1 MKQNRAFRRTGW
13 YMLIISITVPIHSSE
28 DKAMTKPGQP
38 DANELNIP
46 EPVKMH
52 PAWQRLE
59 EQRKWYA
66 AKSASC
72 KNRYQGLRIAQ
83 VACAV
88 MIPVFNLAEPSIAK
102 WLTALS
108 GAAIALLAGIEQINQ
123 YSTLWTAYR
132 STAERLK
139 HEKSLFLSAAGPYRD
154 QDEPARLIL
163 LAERIEE
170 QISTEHAKWINVTN
184 QVAAQDKKQN
194 PGA

>member
-1 MKQNRAFRRTGW
+1 
-13 YMLIISITVPIHSSE
+13 
-28 DKAMTKPGQP
+28 MTKPGQP

-88 MIPVFNLAEPSIAK
+88 MIPVFNLADPCIAK

-139 HEKSLFLSAAGPYRD
+139 HEKFLFLSAAGPYRG

-170 QISTEHAKWINVTN
+170 QISTEHAKWINETN
-184 QVAAQDKKQN
+184 RVITQDKNKTT
-194 PGA
+194 

>member
-1 MKQNRAFRRTGW
+1 
-13 YMLIISITVPIHSSE
+13 
-28 DKAMTKPGQP
+28 MTKPGQP

-46 EPVKMH
+46 EPVKTH

-66 AKSASC
+66 SKSASC
-72 KNRYQGLRIAQ
+72 KNWYRGLRIAQ

-88 MIPVFNLAEPSIAK
+88 TIPVFNLFDSPDIAK

-108 GAAIALLAGIEQINQ
+108 GAAIAILAGIEQINQ

-139 HEKSLFLSAAGPYRD
+139 HEKFLFLSAAGPYRG
-154 QDEPARLIL
+154 QEESERLIL

-170 QISTEHAKWINVTN
+170 QISTEHAKWINETN
-184 QVAAQDKKQN
+184 RVAAQDKNKN
-194 PGA
+194 SGA

>member
-1 MKQNRAFRRTGW
+1 
-13 YMLIISITVPIHSSE
+13 
-28 DKAMTKPGQP
+28 MTKPGQP
-38 DANELNIP
+38 DADELNIP
-46 EPVKMH
+46 EPVKTH

-66 AKSASC
+66 SKSASC
-72 KNRYQGLRIAQ
+72 KNRYRGLRIAQ

-88 MIPVFNLAEPSIAK
+88 MIPVFNLFDPPDIAK

-108 GAAIALLAGIEQINQ
+108 GAAIAILAGIEQINQ
-123 YSTLWTAYR
+123 YATLWTAYR

-139 HEKSLFLSAAGPYRD
+139 HEKFLFLSSAGPYRG

-170 QISTEHAKWINVTN
+170 QISTEHAKWINETSRV
-184 QVAAQDKKQN
+184 VAQDKKQN

>member
-1 MKQNRAFRRTGW
+1 
-13 YMLIISITVPIHSSE
+13 
-28 DKAMTKPGQP
+28 MTKPGQP

-46 EPVKMH
+46 EPVKTH

-66 AKSASC
+66 SKSASC

-139 HEKSLFLSAAGPYRD
+139 HEKFLFLSAAGPYRG

-170 QISTEHAKWINVTN
+170 QISTEHAKWINETSRV
-184 QVAAQDKKQN
+184 VAQDKNKN
-194 PGA
+194 PVA